1 MTIEQ
6 LDKSKVLISLC
17 KEDMDNFSLDIS
29 DMSFC
34 DEHSRKVLLRLLQL
48 ASRKTGVE
56 MHKGAVLLEALPHNC
71 GCLLLVTVME
81 KTKRKIYKVK
91 RTTEYPV
98 YVFESA
104 ENLLSCVEKMGNN
117 NALPCWNSL
126 WLKDKRYYLIFDY
139 PVLKTVY
146 SGVLCEYGRKVR
158 ATEIYLSRIRES
170 GKLLKGENAVE
181 HIYKSMMQR

>member
-81 KTKRKIYKVK
+81 KTKRK
-91 RTTEYPV
+91 RRDS
-98 YVFESA
+98 FA
-104 ENLLSCVEKMGNN
+104 
-117 NALPCWNSL
+117 A
-126 WLKDKRYYLIFDY
+126 
-139 PVLKTVY
+139 
-146 SGVLCEYGRKVR
+146 SGYTRHPIHGQGIGSV
-158 ATEIYLSRIRES
+158 
-170 GKLLKGENAVE
+170 
-181 HIYKSMMQR
+181 